1 MTSAATAPPRG
12 VTRRALNRLLD
23 DLAHDRVTTS
33 ALARRVY
40 HVTII
45 AAAGAGVTV
54 FTRPVEKTVH
64 ARRTPAVRFFAANP
78 RDARIGAPALRHLAG
93 ITATRHALGA
103 HAADWENHAD
113 RVAAPLVPDA
123 LWTPPEG
130 HPLAG
135 GTVAIEYDA
144 SSYGPQRRYEKMS
157 EFQRAFA
164 AQVWSAA
171 TDARAGTLRRTAT
184 THGIDVTVLVA
195 PWWN

>member
-1 MTSAATAPPRG
+1 MRSAATAPPRA

-23 DLAHDRVTTS
+23 DLDHDRVTTS

-40 HVTII
+40 HVTIT
-45 AAAGAGVTV
+45 AAAEAGVTV
-54 FTRPVEKTVH
+54 FARPVEKTVH

-78 RDARIGAPALRHLAG
+78 RDERIGAPALRHLAG

-103 HAADWENHAD
+103 LAVDWENHAD

-123 LWTPPEG
+123 LWTPPDG

-144 SSYGPQRRYEKMS
+144 GSYGPHRRYEKMA
-157 EFQRAFA
+157 EFERAFA
-164 AQVWSAA
+164 AQVWAA
-171 TDARAGTLRRTAT
+171 STGARAETLRRTAA
-184 THGIDVTVLVA
+184 THGIDVTVVVV
-195 PWWN
+195 PWWA